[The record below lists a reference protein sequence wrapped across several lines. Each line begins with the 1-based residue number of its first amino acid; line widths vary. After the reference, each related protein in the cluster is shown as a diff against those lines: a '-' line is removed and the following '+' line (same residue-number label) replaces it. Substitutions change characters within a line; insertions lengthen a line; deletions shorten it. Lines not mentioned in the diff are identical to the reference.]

1 MSEIKE
7 HDSKSDDKKPA
18 SAKAVNYKSIKYIEK
33 HLALFSAVVT
43 LGAFIVNYLLNVYVF
58 SKAEAFCID
67 RSWIRFDT
75 HYVIYTAMKS
85 FILLIIYAVWNYIIY
100 ELVIKVKSKKI
111 LAFSFVILAF
121 EIIYSFYMVAIG
133 FQPFELY
140 LSSRSNFW
148 MIAVASLILA
158 GATSFIGLYFSF
170 SKLHHKESLKVTQ
183 LKKQKVRLLI
193 FAAVISM
200 MFYFF
205 SLDLGA
211 DVAANQKNYK
221 LYNDYVILAENED
234 KILCSKIENQ
244 DYKKTK
250 KLKFDCRQ
258 QYVITI
264 DQNVPIV
271 EKRFVTVKSNSK
283 KFFELLKDGIE

>member
-1 MSEIKE
+1 
-7 HDSKSDDKKPA
+7 
-18 SAKAVNYKSIKYIEK
+18 
-33 HLALFSAVVT
+33 
-43 LGAFIVNYLLNVYVF
+43 
-58 SKAEAFCID
+58 
-67 RSWIRFDT
+67 
-75 HYVIYTAMKS
+75 
-85 FILLIIYAVWNYIIY
+85 
-100 ELVIKVKSKKI
+100 
-111 LAFSFVILAF
+111 
-121 EIIYSFYMVAIG
+121 MVAIG

-183 LKKQKVRLLI
+183 LKNPKVMLLI
-193 FAAVISM
+193 FAAAISM

-244 DYKKTK
+244 DYKKTRK
-250 KLKFDCRQ
+250 IEFDCRQ

-264 DQNVPIV
+264 DQNVPII

-283 KFFELLKDGIE
+283 NFFELIKDGIE